1 MISLNWFIHLLDFW
15 QKIYELL
22 GMTDT
27 NPFKIDNAYGY
38 LDSAYSISN
47 LSGGIDTEICFSHY
61 FLVYNRGCKLK

>member
-1 MISLNWFIHLLDFW
+1 
-15 QKIYELL
+15 
-22 GMTDT
+22 MTDT